1 MVKLELRLVVN
12 LRRHLDLTSIDIINM
27 STDLM
32 YIDIDGYIL
41 PRTCLKI
48 ARMNKNVM
56 KTISEKQR
64 TLWLDISTSGNKFI
78 DLACTN
84 DLFSSTD
91 L

>member
-48 ARMNKNVM
+48 ARMNK
-56 KTISEKQR
+56 KTR
-64 TLWLDISTSGNKFI
+64 TL
-78 DLACTN
+78 
-84 DLFSSTD
+84 
-91 L
+91 